1 MTKIPP
7 ADDEGP
13 AAPRERRATLSEIR
27 RLDAVMAREAALLAR
42 EEALLVREE
51 HARLREELLRAHEAE
66 PKTAGDV
73 DRLIDQVREAN
84 ERLVLAAVQAQTMI
98 EVADQANRLKD
109 EFLAVVSHELR
120 TPLNA
125 VLGWARMLGSR
136 QLNAARAEHAI
147 ATIERNASV
156 LARVIDDLLD
166 MSRIVA
172 GTMQVEHRPVDLWD
186 VISAAV
192 DAVQT
197 AAAAKNIRID
207 VARDDRSVGTVLGDS
222 SRLQQV
228 LSNLLVNAVKFTG
241 EGGLVDVV
249 TERMGE
255 SVEIRVSDTGEGM
268 SAEFLPQ
275 AFERFRQ
282 ADSRT
287 TRRQGGL
294 GLGLAIV
301 RRIVELHGGTV
312 RAESAGFDQGSTFVI
327 TLPLTPEDAGVRLA
341 GPNRGAPVVAFSE
354 ALQRLDG
361 IRVMLVEDDVDGREL
376 LTLVLEEAGA
386 IVRPSASVR
395 EALADLPGFDPH
407 VLVSDLGLPD
417 EDGYAL
423 IRQVREREA
432 GRPVRLPAIALTGF
446 ARATDRDRALSAG
459 FQRHVVKPVDP
470 AALTKLVA
478 ELAAFQ
484 QS

>member
-1 MTKIPP
+1 MTKVPP
-7 ADDEGP
+7 ADDEDP
-13 AAPRERRATLSEIR
+13 AAARERRATSSEIR
-27 RLDAVMAREAALLAR
+27 QLDAVIAREVALLAR

-51 HARLREELLRAHEAE
+51 HVRLREELLRASDAE
-66 PKTAGDV
+66 PKAADDV

-172 GTMQVEHRPVDLWD
+172 GTMQVEHRPVDLWE
-186 VISAAV
+186 VVGAAV

-207 VARDDRSVGTVLGDS
+207 VARDDRSVGTVLGDA

-228 LSNLLVNAVKFTG
+228 VSNLLVNAVKFTG
-241 EGGLVDVV
+241 EGGRIDVV

-312 RAESAGFDQGSTFVI
+312 RAKSAGLDQGSTFVI
-327 TLPLTPEDAGVRLA
+327 TLPFTPETNGARLA
-341 GPNRGAPVVAFSE
+341 GPNRGTPVVAFSE

-386 IVRPSASVR
+386 TVRPSASVR

-423 IRQVREREA
+423 IRQIREREA

-446 ARATDRDRALSAG
+446 ARAADRDRALSAG

-470 AALTKLVA
+470 ATLTKLIA